1 MSSVTGRI
9 KQIKQP
15 YGGYI
20 SPSRFEETCLNDG
33 LTLNAEENIHASLI
47 GMAVDYMSRKY
58 AGEGDDD
65 AFNISFA
72 GAEMADI
79 LGKKDSMLIAWN
91 LYMGIR
97 GLDDDSIINA
107 CKLVTF
113 DVWYRNTMAAMMT
126 NTTYKDVMPN
136 KATIENIRI
145 LINRSLKF
153 FETYGDPVCSG
164 FTFAPVKG
172 GDRAREKW
180 VKSGKGNYGG
190 YTVTVDTG
198 DGDFLT
204 EDTLW
209 DFKVSKSKP
218 TSSNTLQLLMYWIM
232 GQHSGQEIFKN
243 ITKLGIFNITWSC
256 AT

>member
-1 MSSVTGRI
+1 
-9 KQIKQP
+9 
-15 YGGYI
+15 
-20 SPSRFEETCLNDG
+20 
-33 LTLNAEENIHASLI
+33 
-47 GMAVDYMSRKY
+47 
-58 AGEGDDD
+58 
-65 AFNISFA
+65 
-72 GAEMADI
+72 
-79 LGKKDSMLIAWN
+79 
-91 LYMGIR
+91 MGIR

-153 FETYGDPVCSG
+153 FETYGDPLCSG
-164 FTFAPVKG
+164 FTPVKG

-180 VKSGKGNYGG
+180 AKSGKGNYGG